1 MRGFWDVLRRL
12 NFLVMG
18 IVEDISIK
26 GIENIVNK
34 VKEENFLSR
43 GVS

>member
-18 IVEDISIK
+18 IVEDVSIK
-26 GIENIVNK
+26 GIEKIVNK